1 MRETISMKTSTTI
14 QTGFR
19 KHLDSVLDQVVK
31 PYEARYAESE
41 QLLSELHDGLVDDWT
56 AGRFL
61 QDPEFI
67 QAYGTRRMSELLE
80 DMDEDHGDILDD
92 YLWDL
97 LQEEADAW
105 CVYLDDQAGYEDS
118 LREAWEEQEF
128 ENRIADQWLHG

>member
-1 MRETISMKTSTTI
+1 MRETISMKTSETI
-14 QTGFR
+14 RTKFR
-19 KHLDSVLDQVVK
+19 DHVDSVLDQVVK

-41 QLLSELHDGLVDDWT
+41 ELLNQLHDELIDEWVE
-56 AGRFL
+56 GRFL
-61 QDPEFI
+61 QDPRLI
-67 QAYGTRRMSELLE
+67 QSCGTHRMSELFE
-80 DMDEDHGDILDD
+80 DMKEDRGYLLDD

>member
-1 MRETISMKTSTTI
+1 MRETINVKTSATI

-19 KHLDSVLDQVVK
+19 KHVDSVLDQVVK
-31 PYEARYAESE
+31 PHEAQYAEHE
-41 QLLSELHDGLVDDWT
+41 ELLSELHDELIDDWT

-61 QDPEFI
+61 QDHGFVESC
-67 QAYGTRRMSELLE
+67 GKHRMSELFE
-80 DMDEDHGDILDD
+80 DMDEERGYLLDD

-118 LREAWEEQEF
+118 LREAWEEQEY